1 MKTLTA
7 ALIAGVSLLAAGA
20 ALPVTA
26 LAAAQAP
33 ASAQAPSPA
42 LADPARPA
50 SDVARDAARKPLEL
64 ASFAGIKA
72 GDRVVDLIPGG
83 GYFTFVF
90 AGVVGPTGH
99 VYATV
104 PVVAKAYMARQTAGI
119 DAFAATHANVSVVY
133 SEKGFTPPDGPADV
147 IWTAQNYHDLYN
159 PMGPSAGPPDL
170 LPINKAIFAALK
182 PGGVYLIVDHS
193 APAGSG
199 TADTKTLHRI
209 DEAVVRKD
217 VETAGFVFEGSSDLL
232 RNPADPRTALVFD
245 PSIRGRTDQFVLKF
259 RKPK

>member
-1 MKTLTA
+1 MKTLSL
-7 ALIAGVSLLAAGA
+7 ALVAGVSLIAAAA
-20 ALPVTA
+20 ALPMTA
-26 LAAAQAP
+26 FAATQAP
-33 ASAQAPSPA
+33 ASA

-50 SDVARDAARKPLEL
+50 SDAARDAARKPLEL
-64 ASFAGIKA
+64 AAFAGIKA

-90 AGVVGPTGH
+90 SGLVGPTGH

-104 PVVAKAYMARQTAGI
+104 PTPAKAYMAKLTAGI
-119 DAFAATHANVSVVY
+119 DTFAATHPNVTVVY
-133 SEKGFTPPDGPADV
+133 SEKSFAPPDGPVDV
-147 IWTAQNYHDLYN
+147 VWTAQNYHDLYN

-199 TADTKTLHRI
+199 VADTKTLHRI

-217 VETAGFVFEGSSDLL
+217 VEAAGFVFEGSSDLL

>member
-7 ALIAGVSLLAAGA
+7 AMIAGVSLLATAA
-20 ALPVTA
+20 ALPEMA
-26 LAAAQAP
+26 FAAP
-33 ASAQAPSPA
+33 AAVPASA
-42 LADPARPA
+42 LADPGRPA
-50 SDVARDAARKPLEL
+50 DDVARDAARKPVEL
-64 ASFAGIKA
+64 AAFAGIKA

-90 AGVVGPTGH
+90 SGLVGPTGH

-104 PVVAKAYMARQTAGI
+104 PAPAKAYMAKKTAVI
-119 DAFAATHANVSVVY
+119 EAWAATHPNTSVVY
-133 SEKGFTPPDGPADV
+133 SAAGFTSPDGPADV
-147 IWTAQNYHDLYN
+147 VWTAQNYHDLYN
-159 PMGPSAGPPDL
+159 PMGPSSGAADL
-170 LPINKAIFAALK
+170 LPINKGIFAALK

-217 VETAGFVFEGSSDLL
+217 VEAAGFVFEGSSDLL

-245 PSIRGRTDQFVLKF
+245 PSIRGKTDQFVLKF

>member
-7 ALIAGVSLLAAGA
+7 ALVAGVSLLAASA
-20 ALPVTA
+20 TLTATAPVA
-26 LAAAQAP
+26 LAAS
-33 ASAQAPSPA
+33 ASP
-42 LADPARPA
+42 LADPGRPA
-50 SDVARDAARKPLEL
+50 EDVARDAARKPLEL
-64 ASFAGIKA
+64 AAFAGIKA

-90 AGVVGPTGH
+90 SGLVGPTGH

-104 PVVAKAYMARQTAGI
+104 PAPAKDYMAKKTAVI
-119 DAFAATHANVSVVY
+119 DAWAATHPNTSVVY
-133 SEKGFTPPDGPADV
+133 SAGGFTPPDGPADLV
-147 IWTAQNYHDLYN
+147 WTAQNYHDLYN
-159 PMGPSAGPPDL
+159 PIGPAAGPPNL

-217 VETAGFVFEGSSDLL
+217 VEAAGFVFEGASDVL

-245 PSIRGRTDQFVLKF
+245 PSIRGKTDQFVLKF

>member
-7 ALIAGVSLLAAGA
+7 AMIAGLSLLSASVSLPVMAVAA
-20 ALPVTA
+20 
-26 LAAAQAP
+26 AP
-33 ASAQAPSPA
+33 ASP
-42 LADPARPA
+42 LADPGRPA
-50 SDVARDAARKPLEL
+50 EDVARDAARKPMEL
-64 ASFAGIKA
+64 AAFAGMKA

-90 AGVVGPTGH
+90 SGIVGPTGH

-104 PVVAKAYMARQTAGI
+104 PAPAKDYMAKKTAVI
-119 DAFAATHANVSVVY
+119 DGWAATHPNTTVVY
-133 SEKGFTPPDGPADV
+133 SAGGFTPPDGPVDLV
-147 IWTAQNYHDLYN
+147 WTAQNYHDLYN
-159 PMGPSAGPPDL
+159 PMGPSAGPPNL

-217 VETAGFVFEGSSDLL
+217 VEAAGFVFEGSSDVL

-245 PSIRGRTDQFVLKF
+245 PSIRGKTDQFVLKF